1 MPTDKILP
9 VTAGSRGLLRGLLSG
24 FYLFATLNR
33 NDCAQYL
40 GI

>member
-9 VTAGSRGLLRGLLSG
+9 ITAGSRGGLRGLLSG

-33 NDCAQYL
+33 IDYAQYL
-40 GI
+40 A